1 MSVVSV
7 KGLFRTPCIAV
18 MLDVVLYGKSVRDI
32 QCPLCVTKYEHVG
45 VGTRLRAGQSGVR
58 ILVGKRDFSLF

>member
-1 MSVVSV
+1 MSIISV
-7 KGLFRTPCIAV
+7 KGRFRTPCIAL
-18 MLDVVLYGKSVRDI
+18 MLDIVLYGKSLRGI

-45 VGTRLRAGQSGVR
+45 LGTRLRAGQSGVR